1 MSSNTGTDTFL
12 RLNVP
17 RLGDTVTQRIEEQA
31 RAGGHAAGYTDGLR
45 AAQAEHAARV
55 ARYEAE
61 RAAAEERAA
70 ARVNHAVAVLTAAGQ
85 ALHERTLPLLADSHG
100 ALAAAAAE
108 LAESIL
114 GVELADHDRS
124 ARAALSRALAG
135 VDARTVHAVRL
146 HPDDLALLA
155 ELTLHGDLHLP
166 AAEGIN
172 LTADPA
178 LRRGD
183 AVTEFADGF
192 LDARIGTA
200 LTRAKAALL
209 RENS

>member
-1 MSSNTGTDTFL
+1 MSSDTFL
-12 RLNVP
+12 RLSVP
-17 RLGDTVTQRIEEQA
+17 RLGDSASRRIEEQA
-31 RAGGHAAGYTDGLR
+31 RSGGHAAGYTDGLR
-45 AAQAEHAARV
+45 AAQADHAVRV

-70 ARVNHAVAVLTAAGQ
+70 ARVDHAIAVLTAAAQ
-85 ALHERTLPLLADSHG
+85 ALNERTLPLLADSHG
-100 ALAAAAAE
+100 ALAAAASE

-114 GVELADHDRS
+114 GVELADHETS
-124 ARAALSRALAG
+124 ARAALSRALTG
-135 VDARTVHAVRL
+135 VDARIVHTVRL

-155 ELTLHGDLHLP
+155 ELTIHGDLHLP
-166 AAEGIN
+166 AADGIN

-178 LRRGD
+178 LQRGD
-183 AVTEFADGF
+183 AVTDFADGF

-200 LTRAKAALL
+200 LMRAKAALL